1 MYREQSVECGVW
13 SGLSAMGGQNKSKKS
28 NKRRQRRGGHDVAGL
43 SAQDRRNIR
52 MQNKAKKKNA
62 QKYSVHQLLEK
73 TEEYLDNLNYEMAR
87 LFCQRA
93 LDIEPDNLEILDM
106 MGNICMELGDAD
118 KAKQVFLRAAE
129 LSPDKGHSK
138 YMCLGQIHC
147 KEEALQY
154 FHKGLEMM
162 ISAYQSQPQVSG
174 AASWPEENEVTTKD
188 ISTAFCSIAEIYL
201 TDLCMEE
208 GAGDKCKEAIEKAL
222 EYSPNSPEALQ
233 LMASYLF
240 SMDQPQEGKEYLLK
254 SLASWLP
261 SMQKKEEQEDGASQ
275 LETSEAVFPLY
286 ESRIT
291 TAKLLI
297 EAEEYEL
304 AAEILEGLLEEDDE
318 VIQVWYLLGW
328 VCYLQAKE
336 PEEEEA
342 FKDSA
347 RMYLRKA
354 KKLYVKLKC
363 DDPPLLEHVD
373 QLLSELGAEDTQQDS
388 ETEDAPVDNIDD
400 DFVQSSDDD
409 AMES

>member
-1 MYREQSVECGVW
+1 
-13 SGLSAMGGQNKSKKS
+13 MGGQKKNS
-28 NKRRQRRGGHDVAGL
+28 RRKQRRGGHDDL
-43 SAQDRRNIR
+43 LPQDRMKVK
-52 MQNKAKKKNA
+52 MQNKAKKKTA

-73 TEEYLDNLNYEMAR
+73 AEEYLDNFNYEMAR

-93 LDIEPDNLEILDM
+93 LDMEPDNLETLGM
-106 MGNICMELGDAD
+106 MGNVCMELGDAD
-118 KAKQVFLRAAE
+118 KAKQISFCAE
-129 LSPDKGHSK
+129 LSPDKGHAK

-147 KEEALQY
+147 KEEAVQY
-154 FHKGLEMM
+154 FQKGLQIM
-162 ISAYQSQPQVSG
+162 IRTYQSQPQASG
-174 AASWPEENEVTTKD
+174 AASWQEEEIEVTAMD
-188 ISTAFCSIAEIYL
+188 VSAAFCSVAEIYL

-222 EYSPNSPEALQ
+222 EYNPISPEALQ

-240 SMDQPQEGKEYLLK
+240 SMEQTQEGKEYLLK

-261 SMQKKEEQEDGASQ
+261 SMQKKGEQESEEEARQ
-275 LETSEAVFPLY
+275 PEISEAAFPPY
-286 ESRIT
+286 ECRIT

-297 EAEEYEL
+297 EAEELEL

-347 RMYLRKA
+347 RTYLRKA
-354 KKLYVKLKC
+354 KKLYVKLQC
-363 DDPPLLEHVD
+363 DDSPLMEHVD
-373 QLLSELGAEDTQQDS
+373 QLLSQLGGEDAQQDS
-388 ETEDAPVDNIDD
+388 ETEDVPVDNIGD
-400 DFVQSSDDD
+400 DFVQSSDDE